1 MGMWVHFWATVM
13 AKLCLFNDWANLPGN
28 SQVLNKLMRT
38 IGSS

>member
-1 MGMWVHFWATVM
+1 MGIWGSLLANGDGQ
-13 AKLCLFNDWANLPGN
+13 LCLFNDWANLPGN